1 MELRRQG
8 YKTEE
13 RGEEG
18 FVVRKIDG
26 IRKEKRDKQITNK
39 KTI

>member
-8 YKTEE
+8 YNTQE

-18 FVVRKIDG
+18 FILRKIDG
-26 IRKEKRDKQITNK
+26 IRKQ
-39 KTI
+39 